1 MEQAIPYNH
10 PAWVE
15 VDLGQFKK
23 NIKTIREFVGGR
35 KICIPIKANAYG
47 HGLVPIA
54 RAAAQAGVDYLAVS
68 CLQEGILLR
77 QANIDIPILVF
88 GVVYESQ
95 ILELLNYDLEFT
107 IASLYKAKLV
117 EKIGSNTKKKCKVHM
132 EVDTGM
138 QRTGMRPET
147 AKEVFHYL
155 EQSPCFEV
163 TGVYTHLA
171 TGDNPDDAFAHEQ
184 IKSFQKFLDENI
196 SDRRHIIRHMANSG
210 GTCFYPASHLDMVR
224 PGKMTYGYF
233 TTQQL
238 SKLCEIAPVFSVK
251 AHISYFK
258 VVEKERGVGYGHTHK
273 TRESTRIVT
282 IPIGYGDGYRR
293 ALSNKAEVLIRGKRY
308 PIVGNICMDQFMV
321 DIHRDEA
328 YVGEEVILV
337 GKQGA
342 EEITLGELARLCAT
356 IPSEILC
363 NFNNRLPHF
372 YKDSTVQFWEFD
384 SLKHST
390 WEMSKPGDVVISASP
405 TGEL

>member
-1 MEQAIPYNH
+1 MEHAIPYNH

-15 VDLGQFKK
+15 VNLGQFKK
-23 NIKTIREFVGGR
+23 NLHIIRQYVGGR

-54 RAAAQAGVDYLAVS
+54 RAAAEAGVDYLAVS

-77 QANIDIPILVF
+77 QAHIHIPILVF

-95 ILELLNYDLEFT
+95 IPELLNHDLEFT
-107 IASLYKAKLV
+107 ISSLNKAKIV
-117 EKIGSNTKKKCKVHM
+117 EKICQNLRKKSKVHM

-147 AKEVFHYL
+147 AKEVFQYL
-155 EQSPCFEV
+155 EQSPCFKV

-171 TGDNPDDAFAHEQ
+171 TGDNPNDAFAYEQ
-184 IKSFQKFLDENI
+184 IKSFRKFLDESI
-196 SDRRHIIRHMANSG
+196 GDRQDIIRHMANSG
-210 GTCFYPASHLDMVR
+210 GTCFYPESHLDMVR

-233 TTQQL
+233 TKQTDSL
-238 SKLCEIAPVFSVK
+238 LTEIAPVFSVK
-251 AHISYFK
+251 AHVSYFK
-258 VVEKERGVGYGHTHK
+258 VVEKEQGIGYGHTFK
-273 TRESTRIVT
+273 TQESTRIVT
-282 IPIGYGDGYRR
+282 IPLGYGDGFRR
-293 ALSNKAEVLIRGKRY
+293 ALSNKGQVLIRGKRY

-321 DIHRDEA
+321 DIHLDEA
-328 YVGEEVILV
+328 YVGEEVVLV

-342 EEITLGELARLCAT
+342 EEITLGELANLCST
-356 IPSEILC
+356 ISSEILC

-372 YKDSTVQFWEFD
+372 YTDSTAQFWEFD

-390 WEMSKPGDVVISASP
+390 WEMPKSGDNIISALPQS
-405 TGEL
+405 EN